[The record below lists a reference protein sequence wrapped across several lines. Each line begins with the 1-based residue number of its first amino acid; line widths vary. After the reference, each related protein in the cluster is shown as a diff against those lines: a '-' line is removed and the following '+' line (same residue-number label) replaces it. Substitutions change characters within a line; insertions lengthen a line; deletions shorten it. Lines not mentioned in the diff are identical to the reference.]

1 MQYHDSIFE
10 FASYHP
16 EASSFC
22 SCSPNILALC
32 HIPFPGMYWLSSQA
46 IHRPL
51 GQLAATMW
59 LDGSSPCYFFAANQ
73 TNGFSVACT
82 SGYVFES
89 FLAQN
94 YSLYKS
100 SLNVDQANK
109 HMTSQ
114 KQRKITSVTTCVL
127 LP

>member
-1 MQYHDSIFE
+1 MTVFLNLPLTIQRH
-10 FASYHP
+10 HP
-16 EASSFC
+16 SVHA
-22 SCSPNILALC
+22 PQ
-32 HIPFPGMYWLSSQA
+32 IPWLYVTSLFLQVNNVLTLLTMYWLSSQA
-46 IHRPL
+46 VHRPL

-114 KQRKITSVTTCVL
+114 E
-127 LP
+127 